1 MKTKALLFI
10 ASLAVLTTVASAA
23 ESQTESEVFVLPTYV
38 VTAPRYSP
46 VEQRINASLED
57 LRRQANDPV
66 VNAAELCAAK
76 AIALPSPETVRSA
89 RSGKATRVAQL

>member
-38 VTAPRYSP
+38 VSTPRYSP
-46 VEQRINASLED
+46 VEQRINDSLED
-57 LRRQANDPV
+57 LRQQAKNPV
-66 VNAAELCAAK
+66 VSGSELCATK
-76 AIALPSPETVRSA
+76 AIVLPNSETLRSA
-89 RSGKATRVAQL
+89 RNGKTIRVAAL